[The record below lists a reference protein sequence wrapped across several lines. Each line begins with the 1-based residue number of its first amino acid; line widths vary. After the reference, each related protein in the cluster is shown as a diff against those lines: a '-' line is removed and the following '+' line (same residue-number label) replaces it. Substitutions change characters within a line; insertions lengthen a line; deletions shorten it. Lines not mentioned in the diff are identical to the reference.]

1 MYCIAFCSCV
11 EIEELR
17 NAVGPN
23 NAIKLIT
30 ASRSMTMPLHREAMK
45 DCFSGLMES
54 HKETVKA
61 ELNSLVGR
69 VHDMSEYKEEEEG
82 GELLCIGQFSQAGLH

>member
-1 MYCIAFCSCV
+1 MVLFFLCV
-11 EIEELR
+11 QVFVLVVCLMFSPISWTDIEELR

-69 VHDMSEYKEEEEG
+69 VHDMSE
-82 GELLCIGQFSQAGLH
+82 

>member
-1 MYCIAFCSCV
+1 
-11 EIEELR
+11 
-17 NAVGPN
+17 
-23 NAIKLIT
+23 
-30 ASRSMTMPLHREAMK
+30 MTMPLHREAMK

>member
-1 MYCIAFCSCV
+1 M
-11 EIEELR
+11 
-17 NAVGPN
+17 GPN

-69 VHDMSEYKEEEEG
+69 VHDLSEYKEEEEG